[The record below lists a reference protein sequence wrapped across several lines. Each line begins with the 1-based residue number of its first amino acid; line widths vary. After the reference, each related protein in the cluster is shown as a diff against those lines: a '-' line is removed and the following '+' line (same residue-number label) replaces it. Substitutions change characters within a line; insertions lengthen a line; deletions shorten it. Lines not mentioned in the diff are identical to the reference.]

1 MECDILPGQ
10 RPTVRAQRF
19 RLVAGA
25 APHMN
30 LRLTALE
37 RSIRPLAPKPA
48 SFLPGSFTLWP
59 LTIFPVI
66 RACDCSPQG
75 TLLAFPAGGNS
86 HANNAAKD
94 WLCTSRRRAD
104 GDRRDQHGGGGAEPG
119 RAADVLQHL
128 PAERRSQ

>member
-10 RPTVRAQRF
+10 RPTARAQRF

-30 LRLTALE
+30 LWLTALE

-94 WLCTSRRRAD
+94 WLCTSRRRAAAQD
-104 GDRRDQHGGGGAEPG
+104 WHVTGMSRRRP
-119 RAADVLQHL
+119 
-128 PAERRSQ
+128 